1 MSATRGT
8 RKEQK
13 HPQMTASI
21 VAGPLSLYDGREG
34 GRTRSNNVGM
44 ELIIGVCCSL
54 SRYRNGGKLEYPALM
69 EHCGKNPIAINECTS
84 LPPPMGGEMERGKEK
99 RERKREERGISMI
112 PINDAF

>member
-1 MSATRGT
+1 MAATRGT
-8 RKEQK
+8 REEQK

-54 SRYRNGGKLEYPALM
+54 PLATETAANW
-69 EHCGKNPIAINECTS
+69 
-84 LPPPMGGEMERGKEK
+84 
-99 RERKREERGISMI
+99 GIR
-112 PINDAF
+112 P